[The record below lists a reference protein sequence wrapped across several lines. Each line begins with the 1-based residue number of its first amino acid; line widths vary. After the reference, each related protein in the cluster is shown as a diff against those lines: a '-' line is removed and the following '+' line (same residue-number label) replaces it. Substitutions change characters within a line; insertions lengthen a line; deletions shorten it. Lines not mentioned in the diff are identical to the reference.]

1 MSDYAYNPAYQELP
15 TMNKYFTIMDVKL
28 FVDLRAGKGYLNEIE
43 KLNRKV
49 SYLSESVTITLKN
62 VAAKKNE
69 IACNQILS
77 YSLSTDSL
85 LTAKNTEW
93 RNKKSSNFRMMRVA
107 KRPFL
112 KNSRLILGNG
122 KKP

>member
-1 MSDYAYNPAYQELP
+1 
-15 TMNKYFTIMDVKL
+15 MDVKL

>member
-1 MSDYAYNPAYQELP
+1 MEKSV
-15 TMNKYFTIMDVKL
+15 TC
-28 FVDLRAGKGYLNEIE
+28 LN
-43 KLNRKV
+43 L
-49 SYLSESVTITLKN
+49 SVTITLKN

-112 KNSRLILGNG
+112 RNSRLILGNG

>member
-1 MSDYAYNPAYQELP
+1 
-15 TMNKYFTIMDVKL
+15 MDVKL
-28 FVDLRAGKGYLNEIE
+28 FVDLRAGKGYSNEIE

-49 SYLSESVTITLKN
+49 SYLSESVSYNHAQKCCC
-62 VAAKKNE
+62 KKNE

-112 KNSRLILGNG
+112 RNSRLILGNG